1 MEKIVWGKYY
11 GESNMGT
18 GALQDKRS
26 VEKVVWEKKYGKI
39 VRGKYYGESS
49 MGESSMGKVVLV

>member
-11 GESNMGT
+11 GESSMGT

-26 VEKVVWEKKYGKI
+26 LEKVVWEKKCGKI
-39 VRGKYYGESS
+39 VCGKYYGK
-49 MGESSMGKVVLV
+49 SSMGKVV